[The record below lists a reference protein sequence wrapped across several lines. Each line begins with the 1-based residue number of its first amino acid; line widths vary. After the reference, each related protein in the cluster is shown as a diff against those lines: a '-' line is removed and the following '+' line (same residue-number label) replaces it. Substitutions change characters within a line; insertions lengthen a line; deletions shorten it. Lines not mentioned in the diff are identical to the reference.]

1 MTLGERELLE
11 KLNADNRAAL
21 YRCRWSPSDAEAVV
35 PKLIPLLASEES
47 AVVDET
53 LRVLFCIGTPA
64 EDAAESILAL
74 LDSESAM
81 TRHLA
86 LLALGQV
93 AHQRPAMLVPAI
105 IGLLG
110 DERLC
115 RDVLRI
121 LAFLGSASK
130 EALPRVVQ
138 LSDHPDAKVRK
149 AVVDAAIKID
159 PGSAAV
165 KTLVSAA
172 LQDRSQVVRRAAAR
186 LGGIDES

>member
-1 MTLGERELLE
+1 MTLGERELFE
-11 KLNADNRAAL
+11 QLNADNRAAL
-21 YRCRWSPSDAEAVV
+21 YRCRWSPSDAEVVV
-35 PKLIPLLASEES
+35 PKLIPLLASDES

-53 LRVLFCIGTPA
+53 LRALFCIGTPA
-64 EDAAESILAL
+64 EGAAESILSL
-74 LDSESAM
+74 LNSESAM
-81 TRHLA
+81 TRQLA

-93 AHQRPAMLVPAI
+93 AHQRPAVLVPAI
-105 IGLLG
+105 IGLL
-110 DERLC
+110 DDQRLC
-115 RDVLRI
+115 RDVLRV
-121 LAFLGSASK
+121 LAFLGSGSK
-130 EALPRVVQ
+130 EALPQVVK

-165 KTLVSAA
+165 KELVSAA